1 MTNEELARLFARVI
15 VADILAE
22 RIDQPTQ
29 KQPAQV
35 IKLKPKKAK
44 KAA

>member
-22 RIDQPTQ
+22 RVAQPT
-29 KQPAQV
+29 KKPAAPV
-35 IKLKPKKAK
+35 VELKPKKT